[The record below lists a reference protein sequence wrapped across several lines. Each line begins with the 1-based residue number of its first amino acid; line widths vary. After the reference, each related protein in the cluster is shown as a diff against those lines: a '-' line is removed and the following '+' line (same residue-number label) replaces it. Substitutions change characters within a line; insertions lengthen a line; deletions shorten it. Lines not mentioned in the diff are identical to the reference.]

1 MPLVIDR
8 TTEVALD
15 TLFDDSFIR
24 SLTQY
29 LGIEPDTPS
38 EDMPLSIT
46 ELLEEAI
53 STCEQAQWRLILP
66 KDVTLLLPVDAFCT
80 YDGLVVL
87 PLGPAPNVVI
97 NYSDLNGDPQSFTS
111 FTQYAGEPIR
121 LFSDSWDSLIANA
134 QATTYPISVMY
145 SPGYRSFDEVPK
157 STVRALKL
165 LAAHSFEYRGADAKV
180 PQAYEHNMNLG
191 WLNNER
197 ANKYII
203 DEWNR
208 MSQR

>member
-8 TTEVALD
+8 TSEAPLS
-15 TLFDDSFIR
+15 TLFDDEFIR

-29 LGIEPDTPS
+29 IGIEPDTPS

-53 STCEQAQWRLILP
+53 STCEQAQWRFILP
-66 KDVTLLLPVDAFCT
+66 KDVILLIPDSAFCP
-80 YDGLVVL
+80 YDNMLIL
-87 PLGPAPNVVI
+87 PLGVANNVIMTYKDVDGVDQP
-97 NYSDLNGDPQSFTS
+97 YTD

-121 LFSDSWDSLIANA
+121 LHSNNWSGMTSNCLD
-134 QATTYPISVMY
+134 TMYPISVSY
-145 SPGYRSFDEVPK
+145 TPGYKSFDEIPK

-165 LAAHSFEYRGADAKV
+165 MAAHSFEYRGSDIPF

-197 ANKYII
+197 ANRYIV
-203 DEWNR
+203 DDWNR
-208 MSQR
+208 VAPR